1 MRATF
6 LSLLFM
12 ASACGTLDAAA
23 TDSQDF
29 VMDNIF
35 TQGVE
40 GPVVSKQGQLF
51 AVNFAKEG
59 TIGIVTP
66 SGEASLYV
74 TLPKGSTGN
83 GLQFDA
89 NGDLLVADYTGHNV
103 LKVDTQTKEV
113 SVLAHN
119 PNFNQPNDIAVTN
132 GGFIF
137 ASDPNWA
144 DSSGQLWR
152 VSPDSTSLLLEKNMG
167 TTNGVAVS
175 ADQTTLFVNES
186 VQRVVWAYD
195 LDSDYQISNKRQF
208 IRFDDFGLDGMR
220 TDSAGHLYIARYG
233 SGTVVK
239 LSKAGK
245 VLKTYQLKG
254 QHPTNV
260 ALNPSEDTL
269 YVTMQ
274 KRGSIEVIKL

>member
-1 MRATF
+1 MRPTF
-6 LSLLFM
+6 LSLLFI
-12 ASACGTLDAAA
+12 ASASTTVDAAVL
-23 TDSQDF
+23 DSQDF
-29 VMDNIF
+29 VSENTF

-59 TIGIVTP
+59 TIGMVTP
-66 SGEASLYV
+66 SGDASLYV
-74 TLPKGSTGN
+74 TLPTGSTGN

-103 LKVDTQTKEV
+103 LKIDSQTKEV

-119 PNFNQPNDIAVTN
+119 PNFNQPNDIAVTR
-132 GGFIF
+132 GGVLF

-144 DSSGQLWR
+144 ESSGQLWR
-152 VSPDSTSLLLEKNMG
+152 VNPDGSSLLIEANMG

-175 ADQTTLFVNES
+175 ADQRTLFVNES

-195 LDSDYQISNKRQF
+195 LDKDYQISNKRQF

-239 LSKAGK
+239 LSKEGK
-245 VLKTYQLKG
+245 LLKTYQLKG

-260 ALNPSEDTL
+260 ALNPREDTL